1 MTYVIVTDMVT
12 LRERGKWFSF
22 ISIQWALGSAIGP
35 VCGGAF
41 AQDSTWR
48 WIFWLNIPFC
58 VLGFVGIPVFL
69 RLNHKV
75 GGVFEKLQK
84 FDWVGSVLFV
94 ASLTSFLV
102 PLTWG

>member
-1 MTYVIVTDMVT
+1 M
-12 LRERGKWFSF
+12 
-22 ISIQWALGSAIGP
+22 
-35 VCGGAF
+35 
-41 AQDSTWR
+41 
-48 WIFWLNIPFC
+48 NIPFC

-102 PLTWG
+102 PLTWGWSLLSGTCLVSLLILNRWCDVRLE